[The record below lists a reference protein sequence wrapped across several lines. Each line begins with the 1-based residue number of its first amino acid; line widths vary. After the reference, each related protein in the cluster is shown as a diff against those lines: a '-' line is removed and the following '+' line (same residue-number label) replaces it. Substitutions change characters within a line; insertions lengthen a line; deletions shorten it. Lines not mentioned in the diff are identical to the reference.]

1 MTPDVTTDVT
11 PLVLL
16 VLLTFFFIVALAFTV
31 WAALTVGDAARRTQQ
46 RQADDAARRAARTP
60 AREPK
65 PWERRPEPK
74 PAEPARQ
81 QRGAVQET
89 LWERRPEPSAT
100 SPRKEPGAG
109 DDQRGGRAAVTP
121 RQPNTDAFERFLESE
136 KRRE

>member
-1 MTPDVTTDVT
+1 MTPDVT

-46 RQADDAARRAARTP
+46 SQADDAARRALRSP

-65 PWERRPEPK
+65 PWERKPEPRS
-74 PAEPARQ
+74 PEPARQ

-89 LWERRPEPSAT
+89 LWERRPEPKAVPARSEANAT
-100 SPRKEPGAG
+100 T
-109 DDQRGGRAAVTP
+109 DQHGGRAVVTP

-136 KRRE
+136 KRRD